1 MLFKDDFYTIK
12 GTSQEG
18 EATTF
23 NVDISKDHSIFKGHF
38 PGNPVTPGVA
48 QMEMVKEL
56 VSEATSEQVQ
66 LVSMGNC
73 KFLAILNP
81 EENSNVDVVLNI
93 SETEEHQ
100 LKVSAVIKNDEK
112 AFLKMAAI
120 YSKN

>member
-23 NVDISKDHSIFKGHF
+23 NVDISKNHSIFKGHF

-56 VSEATSEQVQ
+56 VSEVSGEPMN
-66 LVSMGNC
+66 LISMGNC

-81 EENSNVDVVLNI
+81 EENNNVDVILNI
-93 SETEEHQ
+93 NENEDQQ

-112 AFLKMAAI
+112 SFLKMAAV